1 LNTRFVASLD
11 GRCHTLNRYSC
22 DVDSTG
28 YKNYLKTFKD
38 LASAHLYHD
47 SVSCAR
53 DVLSG
58 KFISFSLISMILY
71 ALLF

>member
-1 LNTRFVASLD
+1 MRTRFVASLE

-22 DVDSTG
+22 DTDSSS
-28 YKNYLKTFKD
+28 YKNYLKTYED
-38 LASAHLYHD
+38 LASAHLFHD

-53 DVLSG
+53 EVLSG
-58 KFISFSLISMILY
+58 KFISFSLISMILF